1 MELERQQEM
10 VSAYLD
16 GELAPEER
24 AQVDQ
29 WLDESAE
36 LRQLRDDLL
45 AVRASLRRLPGHKAP
60 RDFSA
65 LVPDASSDGTQ
76 DNAAAAAAN
85 IEPARIGSLWARG
98 AGWRRLAWPA
108 VAIAAALLVMVFDS
122 NREQPRQVA
131 HAPQENLAFQK
142 RPGAAEENREVE
154 LKRVEPARDAESDS
168 FVPQA
173 ASPMLSQRAKPAAV
187 ADEAAAPAA
196 SAPVEVPLGSAG
208 PAAAG
213 ARPLGQARKDSLQRS
228 EMIVFEVTPDY
239 YRARSFEKLLESR
252 KIKWDRMLAESADEK
267 RKSAT
272 SGQPADVLGA
282 QEGQTYAIQA
292 SDAQL
297 FSLLD
302 GLRSAAGVP
311 YLHAA
316 RPQSLESLSKPAE
329 RPSQSREQ
337 LRLIRIVPIQSAEPV
352 AAPANP

>member
-1 MELERQQEM
+1 MESERQHEM

-24 AQVDQ
+24 TQVDR

-65 LVPDASSDGTQ
+65 MVEDASTNGTQ
-76 DNAAAAAAN
+76 DNAAAPAAN
-85 IEPARIGSLWARG
+85 IEPASIGSLWPRG

-108 VAIAAALLVMVFDS
+108 IAIAAALLIMVFDS

-142 RPGAAEENREVE
+142 QPGAAGENREVE
-154 LKRVEPARDAESDS
+154 LERTEPGRDAESDS
-168 FVPQA
+168 FLPQS

-196 SAPVEVPLGSAG
+196 SAPVDVPLGSAG

-228 EMIVFEVTPDY
+228 EVIVFEVTPDY
-239 YRARSFEKLLESR
+239 YRARSFEKLLEGR
-252 KIKWDRMLAESADEK
+252 KIKWDRMLEETADEK

-272 SGQPADVLGA
+272 PGQPSDALGA
-282 QEGQTYAIQA
+282 EGQTYAIQA

-302 GLRSAAGVP
+302 GLRSATGVP

-337 LRLIRIVPIQSAEPV
+337 LRLIRIVPSQPAEPD